1 MVLGKVENVFA
12 ARAFGGLGQN
22 KNVSVVFVENAAV
35 CDGSHDDFVKVGNER
50 AGVQVVEVG
59 AAGCVV
65 HLCLSCFALFRPSV
79 QRMS

>member
-12 ARAFGGLGQN
+12 ARAFGGLRQN
-22 KNVSVVFVENAAV
+22 KNVSVVFIENAAV

-50 AGVQVVEVG
+50 VGVAVVAVRV
-59 AAGCVV
+59 ANRVV
-65 HLCLSCFALFRPSV
+65 HLCLSCFAPVGTSG